1 MAGRPA
7 TIEVAD
13 RPTVD
18 RGLVLLAGGLLLGG
32 MLVNA
37 ISTMFHP
44 SGDEDDHEAIF
55 AEYADSGGWEAIH
68 LGQLLGILM
77 ALAGLL
83 VIYRGLRGR
92 AQVPVLAQLAAAA
105 TVVTAATMA
114 LLQAI
119 DGVALK
125 QAADAWVASSGA
137 QEPIR
142 FADAE
147 TVRWLEWGVQSYF
160 RVMLGVSLALIGA
173 TLILTRMLP
182 PWLGWVAV
190 GAGVLSVA
198 NGIDVG
204 YQGLE
209 SGFQDFAIAASQIA
223 ILVFAVGVLVVGLR
237 QRDRLVRA

>member
-7 TIEVAD
+7 TTEVAD
-13 RPTVD
+13 RPAAD

-44 SGDEDDHEAIF
+44 SGNEDDHAAIF

-68 LGQLLGILM
+68 LGQLLGILI

-105 TVVTAATMA
+105 TVVTAVTMA
-114 LLQAI
+114 LLQAV

-209 SGFQDFAIAASQIA
+209 SGFQDLAIAASQIA

>member
-7 TIEVAD
+7 TTEVAD
-13 RPTVD
+13 RPAAD

-68 LGQLLGILM
+68 LGQLLGILI

-92 AQVPVLAQLAAAA
+92 AQFPVLAQLAAAA